1 MPELLNTTHVV
12 SKFWLQR
19 RKSTQCHKQRESLY
33 PWEMGRWAVCLAP
46 CPVWP
51 AAAPVSPTWY
61 SALGFWWLPTP
72 FVLSHCRTG
81 DEDKGVIDDY
91 IGTLHGPLWL
101 PCTLATPLSNVSSL
115 NSPVFICLMLVP
127 YLICFY
133 IILKIENYMTSIFWQ
148 SRNFI
153 WGIWRREWQS
163 TPVFSPGEFHGQRRL
178 AGYSLLGLKESDMT
192 EQLTLL
198 Q

>member
-81 DEDKGVIDDY
+81 DEDKGVIDFFFWKKKEYFAVEKIFQELDWNFSQ
-91 IGTLHGPLWL
+91 LMW
-101 PCTLATPLSNVSSL
+101 ASSVEGL
-115 NSPVFICLMLVP
+115 
-127 YLICFY
+127 
-133 IILKIENYMTSIFWQ
+133 
-148 SRNFI
+148 
-153 WGIWRREWQS
+153 
-163 TPVFSPGEFHGQRRL
+163 
-178 AGYSLLGLKESDMT
+178 LLGARQWGMPYKALLCLGWVTAIWYSQT
-192 EQLTLL
+192 YLPQPHNTLPR
-198 Q
+198 